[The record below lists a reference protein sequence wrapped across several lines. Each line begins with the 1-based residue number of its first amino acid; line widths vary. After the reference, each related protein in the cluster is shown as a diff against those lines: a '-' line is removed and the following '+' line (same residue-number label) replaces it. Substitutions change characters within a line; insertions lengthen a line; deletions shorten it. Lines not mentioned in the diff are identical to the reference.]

1 MINFFGDILFDLC
14 VGFVGGFGMVLGVNI
29 GEDCVIFEVV
39 YGFVLDIVGKN
50 LVNLMLVILVVV

>member
-1 MINFFGDILFDLC
+1 MFGDILLDLC
-14 VGFVGGFGMVLGVNI
+14 VGFVGGLGMVLGVNI

-39 YGFVLDIVGKN
+39 YGFVFDIVGKN